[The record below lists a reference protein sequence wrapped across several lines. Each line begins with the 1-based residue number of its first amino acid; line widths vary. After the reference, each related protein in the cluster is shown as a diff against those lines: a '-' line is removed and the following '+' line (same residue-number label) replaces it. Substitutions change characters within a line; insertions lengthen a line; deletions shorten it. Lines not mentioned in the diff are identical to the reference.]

1 MIDIKAILETG
12 EKLTVEAKLAQGGL
26 PNSIWETYSAFANSY
41 GGTILLG
48 VEENKKT
55 RELSVAGI
63 NNSQK
68 LISDFWNIVNNP
80 NKVNANILLDGHV
93 YEMDYDNKKIVVI
106 EVPRADRRD
115 KPIYINNDLFGGTYR
130 RNSDG
135 DYRCNKETVLAMLR
149 DNDAESADNK
159 VLEKCPMEY
168 LNEDSIK
175 SYRTAFGNLR
185 DGHVWT
191 KLDNDEF
198 LTKIGAA
205 RKGKDGKLHPT
216 LAGLIFFG
224 DFTYITDVL
233 PNFFLDYREQKG
245 GKNRWTD
252 RVCSGDGDW
261 SGNIFDFYF
270 KIIHKLTSDVEKPF
284 QLDSNSLRIEQN
296 EVHDALREALA
307 NALIHADY
315 YGRRGIVIEKDFKTI
330 KISNPGTFRVNIAE
344 AIDGGVSDARNTK
357 IFNMF
362 ALINVGERSG
372 MGLCDLYSIW
382 GQCGFAEPKI
392 EETLDPDRV
401 SITLKLEGTN
411 GSSVGNVGNN
421 DGNHVGN
428 VGNRVGNNGKN
439 VGNDDGDV
447 IEIEDIDAFLEG
459 FLTQTEFV
467 IYMTI
472 KENPK
477 ISAAK
482 IAKDINITKRSVE
495 RSIAVLKE
503 KGYIAREGSTRG
515 KWIILK

>member
-12 EKLTVEAKLAQGGL
+12 EKLTVEAKLAKGGL
-26 PNSIWETYSAFANSY
+26 PKSLWETYSSFANSF

-48 VEENKKT
+48 VEENKTTK
-55 RELSVAGI
+55 ELTVEGLD
-63 NNSQK
+63 NTDK
-68 LISDFWNIVNNP
+68 MISDFWNIANNR
-80 NKVNANILLDGHV
+80 NKVNANILFDDNV
-93 YEMDYDNKKIVVI
+93 YEMDYEGKKIIVI

-115 KPIYINNDLFGGTYR
+115 KPIYINGDRFEGSFR
-130 RNSDG
+130 RNKDG
-135 DYRCNKETVLAMLR
+135 DYHCSEDEVLTMLR
-149 DNDAESADNK
+149 DKAETSADST
-159 VLEKCPMEY
+159 VLEECPMEY

-191 KLDNDEF
+191 KLGNDEF

-205 RKGKDGKLHPT
+205 RKGEDGKLHPT
-216 LAGLIFFG
+216 LAGLVFLG
-224 DFTYITDVL
+224 DFTYITDIL

-252 RVCSGDGDW
+252 RVCSGDSDW
-261 SGNIFDFYF
+261 SGNVFDFYF
-270 KIIHKLTSDVEKPF
+270 KIIHKLTDGVEKPF
-284 QLDSNSLRIEQN
+284 QLDSNSLRIEKT

-344 AIDGGVSDARNTK
+344 AIDGGISDARNTK

-382 GQCGFAEPKI
+382 EQYGFEQPLI
-392 EETLDPDRV
+392 EETLEPDRV
-401 SITLKLEGTN
+401 SITLKLEGN
-411 GSSVGNVGNN
+411 NNSSVGNDGNNVGNVGNGV
-421 DGNHVGN
+421 GNN
-428 VGNRVGNNGKN
+428 VGNGGN
-439 VGNDDGDV
+439 
-447 IEIEDIDAFLEG
+447 FLKDY
-459 FLTQTEFV
+459 LTETEFM
-467 IYMTI
+467 IYMII

-482 IAKDINITKRSVE
+482 IAKDINLSKRSVE
-495 RSIAVLKE
+495 RNISLLKE
-503 KGYIAREGSTRG
+503 KGYIEREGSTRG

>member
-48 VEENKKT
+48 VDENKKT
-55 RELSVAGI
+55 KELSVTGI
-63 NNSQK
+63 DNPQK

-80 NKVNANILLDGHV
+80 NKINVNILLDEHV

-106 EVPRADRRD
+106 EVPRADRSD
-115 KPIYINNDLFGGTYR
+115 KPIYINNDLFSGTYR
-130 RNSDG
+130 RNADG
-135 DYRCNKETVLAMLR
+135 DYRCSKDTVLAMLR
-149 DNDAESADNK
+149 DNSAESADSK

-168 LNEDSIK
+168 LNEDSIR
-175 SYRTAFGNLR
+175 SYRTAFANLR

-191 KLDNDEF
+191 KLSNDEF
-198 LTKIGAA
+198 LTKIAAA
-205 RKGKDGKLHPT
+205 RKGEDGKLHPT

-224 DFTYITDVL
+224 DFTYITDYL

-270 KIIHKLTSDVEKPF
+270 KIIHKLTADVEKPF
-284 QLDSNSLRIEQN
+284 QLDENSLRIDQTK
-296 EVHDALREALA
+296 VHDALREALA

-330 KISNPGTFRVNIAE
+330 KISNPGTFRINIAE
-344 AIDGGVSDARNTK
+344 AIDGGISDARNAK

-362 ALINVGERSG
+362 ALVKVGERSG
-372 MGLCDLYSIW
+372 MGLCDLYETW
-382 GQCGFAEPKI
+382 EQYGYVQPRI

-401 SITLKLEGTN
+401 SITLKLEGN
-411 GSSVGNVGNN
+411 NSSSVGNDGNRVGNN
-421 DGNHVGN
+421 
-428 VGNRVGNNGKN
+428 VGNNGKN

-447 IEIEDIDAFLEG
+447 LEIEDMNAFLEG
-459 FLTQTEFV
+459 FLTKTEFI
-467 IYMTI
+467 IYSII

-482 IAKDINITKRSVE
+482 IAKDVNISKRSVE

>member
-1 MIDIKAILETG
+1 MIDIKTMLETG
-12 EKLTVEAKLAQGGL
+12 EKLTVEAKLAKGGL
-26 PNSIWETYSAFANSY
+26 PKSIWETYSSFANSF

-48 VEENKKT
+48 VEENKITK
-55 RELSVAGI
+55 ELTVVGLDDTD
-63 NNSQK
+63 K
-68 LISDFWNIVNNP
+68 MISDFWNIVNNR
-80 NKVNANILLDGHV
+80 NKVNANILFDDNV
-93 YEMDYDNKKIVVI
+93 YEMDYEGKKIIVI

-115 KPIYINNDLFGGTYR
+115 KPIYINGDRFTGSFR
-130 RNSDG
+130 RNKDG
-135 DYRCNKETVLAMLR
+135 DYHCSEDEVLTMLR
-149 DNDAESADNK
+149 DKAESSADNT

-191 KLDNDEF
+191 KLGNDEF

-205 RKGKDGKLHPT
+205 RKDENGILHPT

-224 DFTYITDVL
+224 DFTYITDIL

-252 RVCSGDGDW
+252 RVCSSDGDW
-261 SGNIFDFYF
+261 SGNVFDFYF
-270 KIIHKLTSDVEKPF
+270 KIVHKLTADVEKPF
-284 QLDSNSLRIEQN
+284 QLDSNSLRIDQT

-330 KISNPGTFRVNIAE
+330 KFSNPGTFRVNIDE
-344 AIDGGVSDARNTK
+344 AIDGGISDARNSK

-382 GQCGFAEPKI
+382 EQNGFEVPQI
-392 EETLDPDRV
+392 EETLNPDRV
-401 SITLKLEGTN
+401 SITLKLEGN
-411 GSSVGNVGNN
+411 NSSSVGN

-428 VGNRVGNNGKN
+428 NVGNDGNRVGNSGKN
-439 VGNDDGDV
+439 VGNDDEDV
-447 IEIEDIDAFLEG
+447 LEIEDMNAFLEG
-459 FLTQTEFV
+459 FLTKTEF
-467 IYMTI
+467 IIFEII

-482 IAKDINITKRSVE
+482 IAKDINISKRSVE
-495 RSIAVLKE
+495 RSISVLKE

-515 KWIILK
+515 KWVIIK

>member
-1 MIDIKAILETG
+1 MIDIKAILEKG

-55 RELSVAGI
+55 RGLSVAGI
-63 NNSQK
+63 DNPQK

-93 YEMDYDNKKIVVI
+93 YVMDYNNKKIVVV

-115 KPIYINNDLFGGTYR
+115 KPVYINNDLFGGTYR

-135 DYRCNKETVLAMLR
+135 DYRCNKDAVLTMLR
-149 DNDAESADNK
+149 DNSAESADSK
-159 VLEKCPMEY
+159 VLEECPMEY

-191 KLDNDEF
+191 KLSNDEF

-205 RKGKDGKLHPT
+205 RKAKDCKLHPT

-245 GKNRWTD
+245 GNNRWTD

-284 QLDSNSLRIEQN
+284 QLDSNSLRIDQT
-296 EVHDALREALA
+296 EVHDALREVLA

-330 KISNPGTFRVNIAE
+330 KISNPGTFRVNVAE
-344 AIDGGVSDARNTK
+344 AIDGGISDARNTK
-357 IFNMF
+357 
-362 ALINVGERSG
+362 
-372 MGLCDLYSIW
+372 YSI
-382 GQCGFAEPKI
+382 CLP
-392 EETLDPDRV
+392 L
-401 SITLKLEGTN
+401 
-411 GSSVGNVGNN
+411 
-421 DGNHVGN
+421 
-428 VGNRVGNNGKN
+428 
-439 VGNDDGDV
+439 
-447 IEIEDIDAFLEG
+447 
-459 FLTQTEFV
+459 
-467 IYMTI
+467 
-472 KENPK
+472 
-477 ISAAK
+477 
-482 IAKDINITKRSVE
+482 
-495 RSIAVLKE
+495 
-503 KGYIAREGSTRG
+503 
-515 KWIILK
+515 